1 MEFLKLLF
9 HILVF
14 PGGIFVIFI
23 SLLISGIDR
32 KLVARMQRRI
42 GPPILQPFY
51 DILKLIGKEV
61 IIPRYSN
68 KKMFIFMP
76 IIGLVSVCIIPLLI
90 PIFNNIYI
98 SFNGDIIFIIYL
110 ITLSVISLIVC
121 GINSSSTFGII
132 GASREAVLL
141 LSLELPMAIAILSVC
156 IFSGQV
162 LEINNNFLM
171 NSVSLVQINQGSFM
185 FTLKL
190 LPAAL
195 AFLMIIP
202 GEAGVIPFDIAEGE
216 TEICEGSLVEYSGK
230 YLAVLKLTQ
239 SIKGFIMSALFVSL
253 FLGGSICNSKIINIL
268 IFIIITCIVMFFSIT
283 VVRTVFGRLKIN
295 QALKFYWTIPTILS
309 LISLILVNY
318 F

>member
-1 MEFLKLLF
+1 MEFFKLLF
-9 HILVF
+9 HAFIF
-14 PGGIFVIFI
+14 PGGIFIICI

-61 IIPRYSN
+61 IIPKYSN
-68 KKMFIFMP
+68 KKIFLVMP
-76 IIGLVSVCIIPLLI
+76 IVGLVSVCIIPLLI

-110 ITLSVISLIVC
+110 ITISVIALIVC
-121 GINSSSTFGII
+121 GINSSSTFGNI

-141 LSLELPMAIAILSVC
+141 LSLELPMVISIISVC
-156 IFSGQV
+156 IFSGEI
-162 LEINNNFLM
+162 LGINNNFLM
-171 NSVSLVQINQGSFM
+171 NSISLAQINQGSFM

-216 TEICEGSLVEYSGK
+216 TEICEGPLVEYSGR
-230 YLAVLKLTQ
+230 YLAILKLTQ
-239 SIKGFIMSALFVSL
+239 SIKGFIMSSLFVSL
-253 FLGGSICNSKIINIL
+253 FLGGNISNYKVVNII
-268 IFIIITCIVMFFSIT
+268 IFIILTCIVMFFSIT

-309 LISLILVNY
+309 LISLILVSY

>member
-1 MEFLKLLF
+1 MEFLRLLF
-9 HILVF
+9 HTLVF
-14 PGGIFVIFI
+14 PGGIFVISI

-61 IIPRYSN
+61 IIPKDSN
-68 KKMFIFMP
+68 KKIFIIMP

-121 GINSSSTFGII
+121 GINSSSTFGSI

-141 LSLELPMAIAILSVC
+141 LSLELPMVISILSVC
-156 IFSGQV
+156 IFSGQI
-162 LEINNNFLM
+162 LEINNNFLI
-171 NSVSLVQINQGSFM
+171 NNISLAQVDQGSFI

-190 LPAAL
+190 IPAAL

-202 GEAGVIPFDIAEGE
+202 GETGVIPFDIAEGE
-216 TEICEGSLVEYSGK
+216 TEICEGPLAEYSGK

-253 FLGGSICNSKIINIL
+253 FLGGSISSSKVINIF
-268 IFIIITCIVMFFSIT
+268 IFIIMICVVMFLSIT